1 MPMCLPLLDN
11 SCKSSRHQVKV
22 RFSRTDGSI
31 FFQSFLAVELSR
43 FLVVEAGLRK
53 TLLFGIP
60 QHFSIRF
67 KSEELDGQSSFHRS
81 PGRLLA
87 HHC

>member
-1 MPMCLPLLDN
+1 MSVLSLLDN
-11 SCKSSRHQVKV
+11 SCKSFRHQAKV
-22 RFSRTDGSI
+22 NLLRTDGSI
-31 FFQSFLAVELSR
+31 LFQSFLVVELSR
-43 FLVVEAGLRK
+43 FLVVGAGLRK

-81 PGRLLA
+81 PGKLGLLS
-87 HHC
+87 